1 MLVHV
6 IDEEKGGYR
15 PAERAERIYVR
26 PFPIKIH
33 LLISVVRTSK
43 RRLRRNWVGWMEG
56 QRGLSQE
63 ISQLVVAILVG
74 SPGRTRGR
82 GTS

>member
-15 PAERAERIYVR
+15 PAERAQRIKVR

-33 LLISVVRTSK
+33 LLIAFFFETN
-43 RRLRRNWVGWMEG
+43 L
-56 QRGLSQE
+56 LLL
-63 ISQLVVAILVG
+63 IA
-74 SPGRTRGR
+74 
-82 GTS
+82 